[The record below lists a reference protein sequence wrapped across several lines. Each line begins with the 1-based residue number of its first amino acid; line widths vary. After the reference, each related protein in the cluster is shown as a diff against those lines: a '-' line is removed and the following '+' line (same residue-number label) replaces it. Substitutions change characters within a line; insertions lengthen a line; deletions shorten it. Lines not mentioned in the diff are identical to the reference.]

1 MINFERFKEV
11 RDYTEQL
18 CENLETED
26 FVIQAVEEVSPTKWH
41 LAHTTWFF
49 EEFIL
54 KELQPGYKTF
64 HPEFN
69 FLFNSYY
76 NGKGDRTRRDQ
87 RGLMT
92 RPTVKDVFAYR
103 DYVNEAMMTFFRSNN
118 LDEKLSGLVD
128 LGINHEQQHQEL
140 LITDLKYNLS
150 LNPLHPQVLNKGEY
164 APQGSTGWV
173 SMDAGIYEIGFEGDG
188 FSYDN
193 EHGRHKVHLEPF
205 QIGSSLV
212 TNGEFL
218 EFIEN
223 GGYEDHNFWH
233 SESWEWIT
241 KEGINKPLYWEKQNG
256 RFYYYT
262 LDGLQPLDVEAPLA
276 HVSFYEAWAYANW
289 KGGRLPTEFEW
300 EAAADKF
307 DWGQRW
313 EWTNSAYLPYPR
325 YEKAPGAI
333 GEYNGKFMIN
343 QMVLRGASI
352 ATSPGHSRKTY
363 RNFFSAPS
371 RWQFTGIRL
380 AK

>member
-54 KELQPGYKTF
+54 KELQPGYTAF

-118 LDEKLSGLVD
+118 LDENLSGLVD

-150 LNPLHPQVLNKGEY
+150 LNPLHPQVLNKREY

-173 SMDAGIYEIGFEGDG
+173 SMDGGMYEIGFEGEG

-205 QIGSSLV
+205 QISSSLV

-218 EFIEN
+218 EFMEN
-223 GGYEDHNFWH
+223 GGYEDHNLWH
-233 SESWEWIT
+233 SESWEWIN
-241 KEGINKPLYWEKQNG
+241 KEGINKPLYWKKQKDG
-256 RFYYYT
+256 FYYYT
-262 LDGLQPLDVEAPLA
+262 LDGLQPIDLEAPLA

-325 YEKAPGAI
+325 YEKAPGSI